1 MKLNNWITTCA
12 ATGLAGLSPGLLAQS
27 TNDPAPAAGPVPV
40 MTALSATTISGYV
53 DTSAVWNPGTGNANA
68 PPYLFNQNGAASKQ
82 DGFNLNMVD
91 IKISKPQDATDWA
104 AGYTLELNYGP
115 DAAQILGG
123 FAPIRQA
130 FVALKTPV
138 GNGINW
144 QIGQWDNLLGY
155 EVADSYKNPNFSR
168 SYGYTIEPTEH
179 VGLLGSYQFCDA
191 VSLQLGVANELTAG
205 VNRNTSGGTFGTG
218 QYTIE
223 SKKALVSLLTL
234 TAPTNWGSFGGS
246 TLVLGVDYG
255 PGNAYSHSGAA
266 GIPANAHIVDKT
278 HLYVGATI
286 NTPVKDLT
294 FGAAWDSVNNYD
306 QIAGVA
312 GVQNGGVE
320 GYASALD
327 AYASYK
333 VTDKITLNSRA
344 EYVHGSGL
352 DALFAETPYKGV
364 AGTQTEQEA
373 KVLDFTETV
382 QYDLWANVISRLE
395 VRWDTSADG
404 SPHFGANTAAGNPS
418 KNNALSV
425 AANVIYKF

>member
-1 MKLNNWITTCA
+1 MKLHKWTITWA

-27 TNDPAPAAGPVPV
+27 TNAPAPAAGPVPV
-40 MTALSATTISGYV
+40 LTALSATTISGYV

-68 PPYLFNQNGAASKQ
+68 PPYSFNGGKQ
-82 DGFNLNMVD
+82 DGFNVNMVD
-91 IKISKPQDATDWA
+91 IKISKAQDATDWA
-104 AGYTLELNYGP
+104 AGYTLELNYGA
-115 DAAQILGG
+115 DAPILLGSPS
-123 FAPIRQA
+123 PIRQA

-155 EVADSYKNPNFSR
+155 EVADSYNNKNFSR

-179 VGLLGSYQFCDA
+179 VGLLGAYQFCDA
-191 VSLQLGVANELTAG
+191 VSLQLGVANELSAG
-205 VNRNTSGGTFGTG
+205 INRNLSGGTFGTG

-246 TLVLGVDYG
+246 TLALGVDYG

-266 GIPANAHIVDKT
+266 GIPASAHIVDKT
-278 HLYVGATI
+278 HLYVGTTI

-294 FGAAWDSVNNYD
+294 VGAAWDSVNNYD
-306 QIAGVA
+306 QVAGVA

-327 AYASYK
+327 AYVSYK
-333 VTDKITLNSRA
+333 ITDKITLNSRA
-344 EYVHGSGL
+344 EYAHGSGL
-352 DALFAETPYKGV
+352 RRSICRDGHGGWFAEGAGSKGV
-364 AGTQTEQEA
+364 GFYRNHPVRPVGQCDQPAGVSLGHLRRWQSS
-373 KVLDFTETV
+373 
-382 QYDLWANVISRLE
+382 LWCKHA
-395 VRWDTSADG
+395 
-404 SPHFGANTAAGNPS
+404 
-418 KNNALSV
+418 
-425 AANVIYKF
+425 

>member
-1 MKLNNWITTCA
+1 MKLNKRITTWA
-12 ATGLAGLSPGLLAQS
+12 AAGLAGLSPGLLAQS
-27 TNDPAPAAGPVPV
+27 TNAPAPAAGPVPV

-53 DTSAVWNPGTGNANA
+53 DTSAVWNPGTGNNNA
-68 PPYLFNQNGAASKQ
+68 PPYSFNAAKQ
-82 DGFNLNMVD
+82 DGFNVNMVD

-104 AGYTLELNYGP
+104 AGYTLELDYGP
-115 DAAQILGG
+115 DAPFILGAG
-123 FAPIRQA
+123 AGPIRQA
-130 FVALKTPV
+130 YVALKTPV

-155 EVADSYKNPNFSR
+155 EVADSYNNLNFSR

-205 VNRNTSGGTFGTG
+205 ANRNLSGNVNGAG
-218 QYTIE
+218 YNIE
-223 SKKALVSLLTL
+223 SKKAYVSLLTL
-234 TAPTNWGSFGGS
+234 TAPTNWGALGGS
-246 TLVLGVDYG
+246 TLVLGVDDG
-255 PGNAYSHSGAA
+255 PGNATEINGTH
-266 GIPANAHIVDKT
+266 PVDKT
-278 HLYVGATI
+278 HFYVGATI

-306 QIAGVA
+306 QVA
-312 GVQNGGVE
+312 GGAE

-333 VTDKITLNSRA
+333 ITDKITLNSRA
-344 EYVHGSGL
+344 EYAHGSGL
-352 DALFAETPYKGV
+352 DALFAETPYQGV

-373 KVLDFTETV
+373 KVLAFTETIR
-382 QYDLWANVISRLE
+382 YDLWANVISRLE

-404 SPHFGANTAAGNPS
+404 SPHFGGTAPNGAGGFIPT

-425 AANVIYKF
+425 AANIIYKF